1 MTEEQIER
9 QVERMT
15 DSLDRRYLTSGM
27 AADEYAAECRR
38 IDAWARDALE
48 EPDIARMMTGADIS
62 ECFHWLKDA
71 GLRIGGLGEFWPW
84 VSQDGATRGALRYRD
99 GWQALIITAE
109 ALAQREDPTQR
120 AQWLGAQFWGFQGQE
135 LVRLASPLLDIAP
148 DVRNVVRIEGL
159 YRQGAA
165 YYSNNDGRW
174 KPAPRGS
181 WVRCH
186 EPFTWE
192 DAAYAAHCFRA
203 AT

>member
-1 MTEEQIER
+1 MGTAQHAP
-9 QVERMT
+9 
-15 DSLDRRYLTSGM
+15 DD
-27 AADEYAAECRR
+27 AD
-38 IDAWARDALE
+38 ID
-48 EPDIARMMTGADIS
+48 RMMTGADLS
-62 ECFHWLKDA
+62 ECHQWLKDA
-71 GLRIGGLGEFWPW
+71 GLRIRPGEYWPW
-84 VSQDGATRGALRYRD
+84 VSQDGATRGAVRYRD

-109 ALAQREDPTQR
+109 ALAKYEDPTHR

-159 YRQGAA
+159 FRQGAA
-165 YYSNNDGRW
+165 YYSNTEGRW

-186 EPFTWE
+186 QPFTWE
-192 DAAYAAHCFRA
+192 DAAYAALCFRV